1 MNFLQLRKSFLL
13 CAILCIAFWIRILSV
28 DVIPDG
34 HFTGIDPYLYYW
46 QASLI
51 SEHGQLPERDMHRWL
66 PLGRDLG
73 QTLNLYGYVLAF
85 THKAVSAVF
94 PNITLYQV
102 CLYIPVVCFCIGLGV
117 LCLFLYQTHGLLFS
131 GIVGILLGTLP
142 GSIERSVAG
151 FGDRDAW
158 CLMLGILAVTT
169 YLVSLQATH
178 RHKRLLWT
186 LASGTIVFLGGIS
199 WEGFGVFLSII
210 IIVELWRFLTNE
222 TEEGL
227 YLYLLWVLTFVPTL
241 YLASP
246 AYRNGYGFAEHLFV
260 FVLVPPVVL
269 LGIRALR
276 HLLLAKIAKLR
287 PYARTLSLGLALVTL
302 ALAIGYV
309 WIQRNTFAETTVPLS
324 QNTIMQNVGE
334 LTDTNSQ
341 YWMILFGY
349 IFVLGIIGVMISA
362 MHQWQ
367 NHGALLVIP
376 LTFFTFTSFFRE
388 YLDSLSGAENN
399 TLMFFIALAAI
410 VMMLMF
416 IAWRR
421 DQQLKNELVYVAALT
436 WFLIWTALTRD
447 AERYA
452 IFTTPVIAFFTAELI
467 QFCSVKFCSVKR
479 IEKVSGQIPQP
490 VLKISTAVAM
500 LAVLVWLPSPFGYA
514 WNTLRAIKHPPRSV
528 PPYQTIDQ
536 TFQWMKTELPNT
548 AVVATDW
555 IHGSQLNVLG
565 GVKTITDQ
573 DTFIQHWI
581 HLYYRYLFCG
591 ESEKEVLQ
599 FLKSHGATHLML
611 TEVDITK
618 MAHAYSKIGRHS
630 EQTPTFEIIQLR
642 SKREKEHISLFSGK
656 EISFFN
662 NIQIN
667 MDPENNTLSS
677 ARIVR
682 KNGTVADIP
691 YVVFSGKERNISN
704 TQEGSK
710 TGGIILYFDE
720 FHQFQKGY
728 YVPPI
733 AWNNFA
739 VRLFLCGIQS
749 DTFKLVYEIQKTG
762 ETDVKVWQI
771 HYPPDIHT
779 DPKYLKTGFPEID
792 KTLELQ

>member
-1 MNFLQLRKSFLL
+1 MQLRKSFLL